1 MFARTGRDGVDQDTS
16 LGDDG
21 VGGTGVVPCVMGS
34 SGGVGQGGDVGL
46 GEGVGLGGDVG
57 GGDVGERPGVVNRQ

>member
-21 VGGTGVVPCVMGS
+21 VGGTGVVPCGMGS
-34 SGGVGQGGDVGL
+34 CGGVGL
-46 GEGVGLGGDVG
+46 GVGVGPGGDVG